1 MKSFR
6 FLGVTF
12 TALFVALAVHAKDL
26 TVAADGTGEFKT
38 VQDAVTAAP
47 SDSTTRTVITVRK
60 GTYAELVVVP
70 RDKKNLTIRG
80 EDRQATI
87 IAAMNNARL
96 NTGGRRSLFSVAAD
110 GFELENLTLHNTTP
124 KGGSQAETLDMRA
137 DRSIIRHCN
146 FISFQDTLRI
156 NGRVYFDDCY
166 IEGDVDFIWGN
177 GTVYF
182 NRCDIHAVHD
192 GYLVQSRNRAG
203 QLGYIFVDC
212 KLTGDASI
220 TRYALAR
227 IDPRV
232 FPYSQVAFINCQI
245 GPFISPAGW
254 VFDGPGAAAS
264 KEHIRFEEFQ
274 STDLAGKPLDVSQ
287 RIAGSRQLT
296 PAEAA
301 KLRDVATVF
310 GDWMPTAP

>member
-1 MKSFR
+1 MFCA
-6 FLGVTF
+6 
-12 TALFVALAVHAKDL
+12 ALFASGAEAKDL
-26 TVAADGTGEFKT
+26 IVAADGTGDFKS
-38 VQDAVTAAP
+38 VQAAVDAAP
-47 SDSTTRTVITVRK
+47 ADSATRTVITIRK
-60 GTYAELVVVP
+60 GTYAELVVVSKE
-70 RDKKNLTIRG
+70 KKNLTIRG
-80 EDRQATI
+80 EDRQATV

-96 NTGGRRSLFSVAAD
+96 NTGGRRCSFSVAAD

-137 DRSIIRHCN
+137 DRGVIRHCN
-146 FISFQDTLRI
+146 FKSFQDTLRI

-182 NRCDIHAVHD
+182 NRCDIHAMHD
-192 GYLVQSRNRAG
+192 GYLVQSRNRAN

-232 FPYSQVAFINCQI
+232 YPYSQVAFIDCQM
-245 GPFISPAGW
+245 GPFISPTGW
-254 VFDGPGAAAS
+254 VFDGPGADAS
-264 KEHIRFEEFQ
+264 KEHIRFEEYH
-274 STDLAGKPLDVSQ
+274 STDLAGKPLDVSR
-287 RIAGSRQLT
+287 RIAGSTQIS
-296 PAEAA
+296 AADAA
-301 KLRDVATVF
+301 KLRDVAAVF
-310 GDWMPTAP
+310 GDWSPVAR